1 MICEVGLGVGRN
13 YPTFK
18 SPSPAEVYGYPSYD
32 YDSWT
37 CDNATHWEA
46 GGMKAI
52 GVILSGKVKPV
63 LFLTLVWVRPAG
75 NWRMALG
82 MPGAGTG
89 I

>member
-1 MICEVGLGVGRN
+1 MWPRPFEKGYKPELSIIRKMRKFTVILLMIMIHGLAIMRLIGKPV
-13 YPTFK
+13 
-18 SPSPAEVYGYPSYD
+18 
-32 YDSWT
+32 
-37 CDNATHWEA
+37 
-46 GGMKAI
+46 GMKAI